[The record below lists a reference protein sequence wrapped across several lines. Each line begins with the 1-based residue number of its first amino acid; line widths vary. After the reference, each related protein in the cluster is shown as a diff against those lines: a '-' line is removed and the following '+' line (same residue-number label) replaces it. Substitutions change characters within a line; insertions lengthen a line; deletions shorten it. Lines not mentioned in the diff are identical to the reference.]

1 MGKRFKTFQSLYT
14 AFMPMEV
21 TASPYP
27 KSALAACAL
36 FHAINDASFAI
47 VPAILPLLVTD
58 FSLTY
63 SDVGVLYAA
72 ILTVIVL
79 LQPLMG
85 DLADKF
91 NELDLL
97 AIGGFLVFLPFLLM
111 FFAESYLQIF
121 IFNLIYAIGFS
132 IFHPASYAVL
142 SRVTYDV
149 KYRTKTMGV
158 SGASGDFGNFIAF
171 LSTGVVA
178 SYLGWRTPFLIWGL
192 FALSGVCIHF
202 LFIRSLRKTSFF
214 TLYNDREL
222 DSEADRRKQRSF
234 SNKSM
239 FVIILICICMGASYR
254 TFINFTTLFLTDIV
268 KISTAASDSIFSLFV
283 LAGAI
288 GSLSS
293 FYVAKRIGL
302 KKAITLEFAFASIG
316 MFLFAMESMRSVP
329 LLIIILLMSGYVL
342 YATYPILYS
351 IIAEVVSF
359 GGRGK
364 SYGFVMSITFIG
376 GVVQSYVGGQLAQIT
391 NDLSVVYLLGS
402 AIALLA
408 VLVST
413 KMPSA

>member
-1 MGKRFKTFQSLYT
+1 
-14 AFMPMEV
+14 MPMEV
-21 TASPYP
+21 AVSPYP
-27 KSALAACAL
+27 KSAVAACAL

-47 VPAILPLLVTD
+47 VPAVLPLLVTD

-72 ILTVIVL
+72 ILTVTVL

-97 AIGGFLVFLPFLLM
+97 AIGGFLIFLPFILM
-111 FFAESYLQIF
+111 FLAESYLQIF
-121 IFNLIYAIGFS
+121 IFNLVYAIGFS

-142 SRVTYDV
+142 SRLTYDA
-149 KYRTKTMGV
+149 KHRTKTMGL

-171 LSTGVVA
+171 LSTGIVT
-178 SYLGWRTPFLIWGL
+178 SYLGWRAPFLIWGL
-192 FALSGVCIHF
+192 FALSGICIYL
-202 LFIRSLRKTSFF
+202 LFIRSLRRTSFF
-214 TLYNDREL
+214 TLYNNTEL
-222 DSEADRRKQRSF
+222 SSETAQPKQSF
-234 SNKSM
+234 SKKSI
-239 FVIILICICMGASYR
+239 FVIILICICMGAGYR

-288 GSLSS
+288 GSLTS

-302 KKAITLEFAFASIG
+302 KKAITLEFAIASTG
-316 MFLFAMESMRSVP
+316 MFLFPMKFMRSIP
-329 LLIIILLMSGYVL
+329 LLMMILLISGYVL

-351 IIAEVVSF
+351 IIAEVASF

-376 GVVQSYVGGQLAQIT
+376 GVAQSYIGGQLAQIT
-391 NDLSVVYLLGS
+391 KDLSVVYLLGS

>member
-1 MGKRFKTFQSLYT
+1 
-14 AFMPMEV
+14 MPMEV
-21 TASPYP
+21 AASPYP

-36 FHAINDASFAI
+36 FHAINDASFAL
-47 VPAILPLLVTD
+47 VPAVLPLLVTD

-72 ILTVIVL
+72 ILAVTVL

-97 AIGGFLVFLPFLLM
+97 AIGSFLIFLPFILI

-121 IFNLIYAIGFS
+121 IFNLVYAIGFS

-142 SRVTYDV
+142 SRLTYDA
-149 KYRTKTMGV
+149 KYRTKTMGM

-171 LSTGVVA
+171 LSTGIVA
-178 SYLGWRTPFLIWGL
+178 SYLGWRAPFLVWGL
-192 FALSGVCIHF
+192 FALSGVCIHL
-202 LFIRSLRKTSFF
+202 LFIRSLRRTSFF
-214 TLYNDREL
+214 TLYNNTKLR
-222 DSEADRRKQRSF
+222 SEAARPRQSF
-234 SNKSM
+234 GKKSM
-239 FVIILICICMGASYR
+239 FLIVFVCICMGAGYR
-254 TFINFTTLFLTDIV
+254 TFINFTTLFLTDIM
-268 KISTAASDSIFSLFV
+268 KMSTAASDSVFSLFV

-302 KKAITLEFAFASIG
+302 KKAITLEFAIASTG
-316 MFLFAMESMRSVP
+316 MFLFPMEFVRSIP
-329 LLIIILLMSGYVL
+329 LLMMILLISGYVL

-351 IIAEVVSF
+351 IIAEVASF

-376 GVVQSYVGGQLAQIT
+376 GATQSYIGGQLAQIT
-391 NDLSVVYLLGS
+391 KDLSVVYLLGS

>member
-1 MGKRFKTFQSLYT
+1 
-14 AFMPMEV
+14 MPMEV
-21 TASPYP
+21 AASPYP
-27 KSALAACAL
+27 RIALPACAL

-47 VPAILPLLVTD
+47 VPAVLPLLVTD

-97 AIGGFLVFLPFLLM
+97 AIGGFLIFLPFMLM
-111 FFAESYLQIF
+111 FLAESYLQIF

-132 IFHPASYAVL
+132 IFHPSSYAVL
-142 SRVTYDV
+142 SRLTYDA
-149 KYRTKTMGV
+149 KYRTKTMGL

-171 LSTGVVA
+171 LSTGVVTA
-178 SYLGWRTPFLIWGL
+178 YLSWRTPFLIWGV
-192 FALSGVCIHF
+192 FALSGVCIYL
-202 LFIRSLRKTSFF
+202 LFIRSLRRTSFF
-214 TLYNDREL
+214 TLYSKTEFR
-222 DSEADRRKQRSF
+222 SEAAQPKHESL
-234 SNKSM
+234 SKKSM
-239 FVIILICICMGASYR
+239 SLIVLVCVCMGAGYR
-254 TFINFTTLFLTDIV
+254 TFINFTTLFLTDTV
-268 KISTAASDSIFSLFV
+268 KISAAASDSIFSLFV

-302 KKAITLEFAFASIG
+302 KKAITLEFAIASIG
-316 MFLFAMESMRSVP
+316 MFLFPMGFLRSIP
-329 LLIIILLMSGYVL
+329 LLMVILLISGYVL

-351 IIAEVVSF
+351 IIAEVASF

-376 GVVQSYVGGQLAQIT
+376 GAAQSYIGGQLAQIT
-391 NDLSVVYLLGS
+391 NDLSAVYLVGS
-402 AIALLA
+402 AIVLLA

-413 KMPSA
+413 KLPSA

>member
-1 MGKRFKTFQSLYT
+1 M
-14 AFMPMEV
+14 
-21 TASPYP
+21 ASQYP

-47 VPAILPLLVTD
+47 VPAVLPLLVTD

-72 ILTVIVL
+72 ILTVTVL

-97 AIGGFLVFLPFLLM
+97 AIGGFLIFLPFILM
-111 FFAESYLQIF
+111 FLAESYLQIF

-142 SRVTYDV
+142 SRLSYDA

-171 LSTGVVA
+171 LSTGIVA
-178 SYLGWRTPFLIWGL
+178 SYLGWRAPFLVWGL
-192 FALSGVCIHF
+192 FALSGVCIY
-202 LFIRSLRKTSFF
+202 LMFIRSLRRTSFF
-214 TLYNDREL
+214 VLYNNMEL
-222 DSEADRRKQRSF
+222 RSDAAQPKHEG
-234 SNKSM
+234 SSKKSI
-239 FVIILICICMGASYR
+239 FTIILICICMGAGYR

-302 KKAITLEFAFASIG
+302 KQAITLEFAIASTG
-316 MFLFAMESMRSVP
+316 MFLFPMEFMRSIP
-329 LLIIILLMSGYVL
+329 LLMIVLLISGYVL

-351 IIAEVVSF
+351 MIAEVASF
-359 GGRGK
+359 GGRGR
-364 SYGFVMSITFIG
+364 SYGFVISITFIG
-376 GVVQSYVGGQLAQIT
+376 GAAQSYIGGQLAQIT
-391 NDLSVVYLLGS
+391 NNLSTVYLLGS

-408 VLVST
+408 VLVSI

>member
-1 MGKRFKTFQSLYT
+1 LFRSLFT

-21 TASPYP
+21 AASPYP

-47 VPAILPLLVTD
+47 VPAVLPLLVTD
-58 FSLTY
+58 FSLSY
-63 SDVGVLYAA
+63 SEVGVLYAA
-72 ILTVIVL
+72 ILTVTVL

-97 AIGGFLVFLPFLLM
+97 AIGGFLIFLPFILIFL
-111 FFAESYLQIF
+111 AESYLQIF

-142 SRVTYDV
+142 SRLTYDV
-149 KYRTKTMGV
+149 KHRTKTIGV

-178 SYLGWRTPFLIWGL
+178 SYLGWRAPFLIWGL
-192 FALSGVCIHF
+192 FALFGVCIYL
-202 LFIRSLRKTSFF
+202 LFIRSLRRTSFF
-214 TLYNDREL
+214 TLYNKMEL
-222 DSEADRRKQRSF
+222 SLETAKLKHETF
-234 SNKSM
+234 SKKSIC
-239 FVIILICICMGASYR
+239 VIILICICMGAGYR

-268 KISTAASDSIFSLFV
+268 KISAAASDSIFSLFV
-283 LAGAI
+283 LAGAT
-288 GSLSS
+288 GSMSS

-302 KKAITLEFAFASIG
+302 KQAITLEFAVASIG
-316 MFLFAMESMRSVP
+316 MFLFQMEFVRSIP
-329 LLIIILLMSGYVL
+329 LLMMILLVSGYVI

-351 IIAEVVSF
+351 MIAEVASF
-359 GGRGK
+359 GGLGK

-376 GVVQSYVGGQLAQIT
+376 GATQSYIGGQLAQIT
-391 NDLSVVYLLGS
+391 NNLSVVYLLGS

-408 VLVST
+408 VLVSS

>member
-1 MGKRFKTFQSLYT
+1 
-14 AFMPMEV
+14 MPMEV
-21 TASPYP
+21 AASPYP

-36 FHAINDASFAI
+36 FHVINDASFAI
-47 VPAILPLLVTD
+47 VPAVLPLLVTD

-72 ILTVIVL
+72 ILAVTVL

-97 AIGGFLVFLPFLLM
+97 AIGGFLIFLPFILM
-111 FFAESYLQIF
+111 FLAESYLQIF
-121 IFNLIYAIGFS
+121 IFNLVYAIGFS

-142 SRVTYDV
+142 SRLTYDA
-149 KYRTKTMGV
+149 KYRTKTIGV

-171 LSTGVVA
+171 LSTGVVT
-178 SYLGWRTPFLIWGL
+178 SYLGWRTPFLIWGM
-192 FALSGVCIHF
+192 FALSGVCIYL
-202 LFIRSLRKTSFF
+202 LFIRSLRRTSFF
-214 TLYNDREL
+214 TLYNNTEL
-222 DSEADRRKQRSF
+222 NSEMAQPKQESF
-234 SNKSM
+234 SKKSI
-239 FVIILICICMGASYR
+239 FVISLICICMGAGYR

-268 KISTAASDSIFSLFV
+268 KISTAASDAMLSLFV
-283 LAGAI
+283 LAGAT
-288 GSLSS
+288 GSLTS

-302 KKAITLEFAFASIG
+302 KKAITLEFAIASTG
-316 MFLFAMESMRSVP
+316 LFLFPMEFMRSIP
-329 LLIIILLMSGYVL
+329 LLMMTLLISGYVL

-351 IIAEVVSF
+351 MIAEVANF

-364 SYGFVMSITFIG
+364 SYGLMMSITFIG
-376 GVVQSYVGGQLAQIT
+376 GVAQSYIGGQLAQIT
-391 NDLSVVYLLGS
+391 KDLSVVYLLGS
-402 AIALLA
+402 VIALLA

>member
-1 MGKRFKTFQSLYT
+1 
-14 AFMPMEV
+14 MEV
-21 TASPYP
+21 ATSPYP

-47 VPAILPLLVTD
+47 VPAVLPLLVTD

-72 ILTVIVL
+72 ILAVIVL

-97 AIGGFLVFLPFLLM
+97 AIGGFLIFLPFILM
-111 FFAESYLQIF
+111 FFAKSYLQIF
-121 IFNLIYAIGFS
+121 VFNLVYAIGFS

-142 SRVTYDV
+142 SRLTYDA
-149 KYRTKTMGV
+149 KYRMKTMGI

-178 SYLGWRTPFLIWGL
+178 SYLGWRAPFLVWGL
-192 FALSGVCIHF
+192 FALSGVCIYL
-202 LFIRSLRKTSFF
+202 LFIRSLRRTSFF
-214 TLYNDREL
+214 ILYNNMEL
-222 DSEADRRKQRSF
+222 RSEAAQQKQSF
-234 SNKSM
+234 GKKSI
-239 FVIILICICMGASYR
+239 FVIVLICICMGAGYR

-268 KISTAASDSIFSLFV
+268 KVSTAASDSIFSLFV

-288 GSLSS
+288 GSFSS

-302 KKAITLEFAFASIG
+302 KTAITLEFAIASTG
-316 MFLFAMESMRSVP
+316 MFLFPMEFVRSIP
-329 LLIIILLMSGYVL
+329 LLMLILLISGYVL

-351 IIAEVVSF
+351 IIAEVASF

-376 GVVQSYVGGQLAQIT
+376 GAAQSYIGGQLAQIT

>member
-1 MGKRFKTFQSLYT
+1 
-14 AFMPMEV
+14 MEV
-21 TASPYP
+21 AASPYP

-47 VPAILPLLVTD
+47 VPAVLPLLVTD
-58 FSLTY
+58 FYLSY

-72 ILTVIVL
+72 ILTVTVL

-97 AIGGFLVFLPFLLM
+97 AIGGFLIFLPFILIFL
-111 FFAESYLQIF
+111 AESYLQIF

-142 SRVTYDV
+142 SRLTYDV
-149 KYRTKTMGV
+149 KYRTKTIGV

-178 SYLGWRTPFLIWGL
+178 SYLGWRAPFLVWGL
-192 FALSGVCIHF
+192 FALFGVCIYL
-202 LFIRSLRKTSFF
+202 LFIRSLRRTSFF
-214 TLYNDREL
+214 TLYNKMEL
-222 DSEADRRKQRSF
+222 SLETAQAKHESY
-234 SNKSM
+234 SKKSI
-239 FVIILICICMGASYR
+239 FVIILICICMGAGYR
-254 TFINFTTLFLTDIV
+254 TFVNFTTLFLADVV
-268 KISTAASDSIFSLFV
+268 KISAAASDSIFSLFV

-288 GSLSS
+288 GSMSS
-293 FYVAKRIGL
+293 FYVAKHVGL
-302 KKAITLEFAFASIG
+302 RQAITLEFAVASIG
-316 MFLFAMESMRSVP
+316 MFLFQMEFVRSIP
-329 LLIIILLMSGYVL
+329 LLMMILLVSGYVI

-351 IIAEVVSF
+351 MIAEVASF

-376 GVVQSYVGGQLAQIT
+376 GVAQSYIGGQLAQIT
-391 NDLSVVYLLGS
+391 NNLSVVYLLGS

-408 VLVST
+408 VLVSS